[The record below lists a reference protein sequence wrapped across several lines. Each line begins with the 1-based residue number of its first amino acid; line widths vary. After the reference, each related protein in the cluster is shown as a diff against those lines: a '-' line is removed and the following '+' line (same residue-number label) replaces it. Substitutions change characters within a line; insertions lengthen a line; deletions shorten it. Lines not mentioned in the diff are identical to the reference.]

1 MHNYGAELKYQREI
15 AGLNQPELAQK
26 IGTSQANI
34 SRWERGEVLP
44 NIDFCVQLANC
55 FGITL
60 EELLGVE
67 YNFGVKKIAAAPNT
81 GNVSYSAEERQLII
95 DYKKLNS
102 RSKKYLQDTIKM
114 LLESASGSEQRKNN
128 F

>member
-1 MHNYGAELKYQREI
+1 MHNYGAELKYQREL
-15 AGLNQPELAQK
+15 AGLNQPELAIK

-60 EELLGVE
+60 EELLGIE
-67 YNFGVKKIAAAPNT
+67 YKFGVKIITPAPN
-81 GNVSYSAEERQLII
+81 VRSEDYSSEERQLIN
-95 DYKKLNS
+95 DYQKLNS

-114 LLESASGSEQRKNN
+114 LLESASGSEKKKNL
-128 F
+128 